1 MIPTCIW
8 GSIILFWTL
17 LLFTRCF
24 TDFGVNNVDVRVKS
38 VKYEKIV
45 SEFEDRINKSN
56 SGQID
61 WGK

>member
-17 LLFTRCF
+17 LLFTRWF